1 MSLLIQF
8 NMGVISYLV
17 IGSMFTML
25 VDIGSVRYT
34 DLRFNWAEKIACI
47 LVWPIALLAFIWGWF
62 NSNK

>member
-1 MSLLIQF
+1 
-8 NMGVISYLV
+8 MGVISYLV